1 MSNITQELLS
11 KLELYPPSD
20 YGHSLHYNLIGH
32 RTVKPL
38 TAIPGRIAGRA
49 ITVQITPNDSIL
61 VYKALQNAKNGDI
74 IVIDMSG
81 EERYACW
88 GEITTRVAMAKGVK
102 AAIINGPATDST
114 EIKKLGFP
122 VYSKTI
128 SPLTTK
134 VYHLEGYL
142 DIPVSIDNV
151 VINSGDYIVSDND
164 GILVIPQ
171 NDVEKYLEI
180 GEQEYLKDTKRKE
193 DLENFGVDRY
203 LENLGL

>member
-11 KLELYPPSD
+11 KLELYRPSD

-114 EIKKLGFP
+114 EIKKTRFP
-122 VYSKTI
+122 CVFKDYFTINYKSLPFRRLFRYSCF
-128 SPLTTK
+128 
-134 VYHLEGYL
+134 
-142 DIPVSIDNV
+142 N
-151 VINSGDYIVSDND
+151 
-164 GILVIPQ
+164 
-171 NDVEKYLEI
+171 
-180 GEQEYLKDTKRKE
+180 
-193 DLENFGVDRY
+193 
-203 LENLGL
+203 

>member
-1 MSNITQELLS
+1 M
-11 KLELYPPSD
+11 
-20 YGHSLHYNLIGH
+20 
-32 RTVKPL
+32 
-38 TAIPGRIAGRA
+38 
-49 ITVQITPNDSIL
+49 
-61 VYKALQNAKNGDI
+61 
-74 IVIDMSG
+74 
-81 EERYACW
+81 
-88 GEITTRVAMAKGVK
+88 
-102 AAIINGPATDST
+102 
-114 EIKKLGFP
+114 
-122 VYSKTI
+122 YSKTI

>member
-1 MSNITQELLS
+1 MSNVTEELLE

-38 TAIPGRIAGRA
+38 TTVSSRIAGRA

-61 VYKALQNAKNGDI
+61 VYKALQKAKSGDI

-102 AAIINGPATDST
+102 AAIINGPATDSN
-114 EIKKLGFP
+114 EIKNLDFP

-142 DIPVSIDNV
+142 DTPISIDNV
-151 VINSGDYIVSDND
+151 VINTGDYLVCDND

-171 NDVEKYLEI
+171 KDIEKYLEI
-180 GEQEYLKDTKRKE
+180 GEIEYKKDTKRKE
-193 DLENFGVDRY
+193 DLENIGVDKY